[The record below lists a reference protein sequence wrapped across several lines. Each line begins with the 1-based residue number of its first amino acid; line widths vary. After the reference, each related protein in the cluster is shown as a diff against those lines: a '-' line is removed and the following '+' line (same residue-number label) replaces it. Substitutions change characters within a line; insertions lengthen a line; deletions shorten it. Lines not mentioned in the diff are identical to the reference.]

1 MIYYS
6 VIPAE
11 QALVDAD
18 TEQPDYREVE
28 VEGVSMT
35 VEMIGPS
42 EGRIVRLLSP
52 DPQHYLNP
60 RFQPG
65 NRVSVS

>member
-11 QALVDAD
+11 QALQDPAS
-18 TEQPDYREVE
+18 TGPDYREVE
-28 VEGVSMT
+28 VEGVLMT
-35 VEMIGPS
+35 VEMVG
-42 EGRIVRLLSP
+42 EDARIVRLHSP
-52 DPQHYLNP
+52 DLAHYLNP

-65 NRVSVS
+65 NKVTLS